1 MSLRSQGGHQVSF
14 LMVLE
19 LVELAKLGPIE
30 LELVAL
36 TQFARLRSSILVS
49 SALFLTCAFLIL
61 FLIWFPTYALPRQ
74 PGQVF
79 AQRRFTHFPT
89 RFHHLP
95 QPFQLLPS
103 CQHF

>member
-1 MSLRSQGGHQVSF
+1 MSF

-19 LVELAKLGPIE
+19 LVELAKLKLAKLGPIE

-36 TQFARLRSSILVS
+36 AQFIHLRSSIPVSLV
-49 SALFLTCAFLIL
+49 LFLICVFLIL
-61 FLIWFPTYALPRQ
+61 FLIWFPTCALPRQ

-79 AQRRFTHFPT
+79 TQRRFAHFPT